1 MTQAIID
8 HAAAREKLNSAISA
22 AKADGFQPQHPKTK
36 AIAAVMRGSHLTYR
50 YILFTNLLAKAT
62 NGAANGLVLQA
73 KSTLD
78 GAFDSRSLC
87 HKVVVDFDRDA
98 TQLAGKLGRSNEPY
112 LNKPARYTELSTQN
126 AVRRGSDRITL
137 ETCIDILGGL
147 KSQAEARTALED
159 AVYYVMQRESLV
171 AEVAEL
177 EGDATLHKV
186 LTRFAAA
193 TVAQSCE
200 GESAAIITGLAFYV
214 MGRGYG
220 RSYDIRVHPVNQAG
234 SSSREVLDIDV
245 YLAKDLAH
253 TAEVKDKQFTFN
265 DVEHAAA
272 KVAASGLDTFFFVCG
287 PNSQGAAYGAGFVE
301 KVADEKRVRVSFVD
315 VAQFFAMGL
324 GFAPEDLGA
333 DEVWEFVDASMTAA
347 RVKDGT
353 KTHIIGCARG
363 AGLVS
368 GEG

>member
-1 MTQAIID
+1 MD
-8 HAAAREKLNSAISA
+8 SKLRCYS
-22 AKADGFQPQHPKTK
+22 
-36 AIAAVMRGSHLTYR
+36 
-50 YILFTNLLAKAT
+50 NL
-62 NGAANGLVLQA
+62 GG
-73 KSTLD
+73 
-78 GAFDSRSLC
+78 
-87 HKVVVDFDRDA
+87 
-98 TQLAGKLGRSNEPY
+98 
-112 LNKPARYTELSTQN
+112 
-126 AVRRGSDRITL
+126 RRGSDRITL
-137 ETCIDILGGL
+137 ETCIDILGKL
-147 KSQAEARTALED
+147 KNQAEARIALED
-159 AVYYVMQRESLV
+159 AVYYVMQRKSLV

-200 GESAAIITGLAFYV
+200 GESAAIITGLALYV

-234 SSSREVLDIDV
+234 SSSREVLDVDV
-245 YLAKDLAH
+245 YLAKDLVH
-253 TAEVKDKQFTFN
+253 TVEVKDKRFNFN

-287 PNSQGAAYGAGFVE
+287 PNSQGAASGAGFVE
-301 KVADEKRVRVSFVD
+301 KIADEKRVRVSFVD
-315 VAQFFAMGL
+315 VAQFFAVGL

-353 KTHIIGCARG
+353 KTHIIGCARV